1 MLIHR
6 AILEGSRKPGV
17 FNSASTI
24 FASSAAMQT
33 LADFTLQQKLNPR
46 VAQAD
51 KEPNG
56 AG

>member
-1 MLIHR
+1 MLIHS

-17 FNSASTI
+17 FKL
-24 FASSAAMQT
+24 SSAAMQT
-33 LADFTLQQKLNPR
+33 LADFTLQQKLNPM

>member
-1 MLIHR
+1 
-6 AILEGSRKPGV
+6 
-17 FNSASTI
+17 
-24 FASSAAMQT
+24 MQT
-33 LADFTLQQKLNPR
+33 LADFTLQQKLNPM